1 MLRKNIVI
9 SRNCSQKENFEK
21 LSNRKKINTIPLF
34 NKFILVNLFL
44 LYCLA
49 PAAFGANVTIHWQAN
64 PEPDISH
71 YVLYYGT
78 KSRQYTDS
86 VGNIVGTNYTVTDL
100 QNGLTYYFAVTAVDL
115 AGQESA
121 LSDEVMF
128 KIDGG
133 SPISKC
139 NDEKNVV
146 INGAIEDGDTHPTGW
161 EINDWVSDGSG
172 AATNSSPGYWDDAEA
187 HSGQNS
193 LKITN
198 ETGSNVYWAG
208 QLVQFEKPYPRTLT
222 LGGWAKGN
230 NVGPNAWINGYLFKI
245 VFADGSYQWFHPDEL
260 QFPTGNFNWQLKQ
273 ITKTWTKDIIAVMP
287 FACLYETT
295 GTMWFDDIFIT
306 TGKEPL
312 VYNSSMDIS
321 TEAPLGW
328 EINDW
333 VSDGSGA
340 ATNSSPGYWDDAEAH
355 SGQNSLK
362 ITNETGSNVYWAG
375 QLVQFE
381 KPYPRTLTLGGW
393 AKGNNVGPNA
403 WINGYLF
410 KIVFADGSY
419 QWFHPDELQFPTGNF
434 NWQLKQ
440 ITKTWTK
447 DIIAVMPFAC
457 LYETTGTMWF
467 DDVEITV
474 GE

>member
-1 MLRKNIVI
+1 MLRKNITI
-9 SRNCSQKENFEK
+9 SINYNQKQNLAN
-21 LSNRKKINTIPLF
+21 LSIRKKIYASSLF
-34 NKFILVNLFL
+34 NKFIFANLFL
-44 LYCLA
+44 LYSLSS
-49 PAAFGANVTIHWQAN
+49 AAFGADITIHWQAN

-78 KSRQYTDS
+78 TSRQYTDS
-86 VGNIVGTNYTVTDL
+86 VTNIVSTNYTVTNL
-100 QNGLTYYFAVTAVDL
+100 QNGLTYYFAVSAVDL
-115 AGQESA
+115 AGQESI

-133 SPISKC
+133 SLISKSI
-139 NDEKNVV
+139 DEKNVV
-146 INGAIEDGDTHPTGW
+146 LNGSIEDGDTNPTGW
-161 EINDWVSDGSG
+161 GINDWVSDGAG
-172 AATNSSPGYWDDAEA
+172 IATNSSPGYWDDTEA

-198 ETGSNVYWAG
+198 RTGSNVYWAG
-208 QLVQFEKPYPRTLT
+208 QLVQFEKPFPRTLT
-222 LGGWAKGN
+222 LGGWAKGID
-230 NVGPNAWINGYLFKI
+230 VGPNAWINGYLFKI
-245 VFADGSYQWFHPDEL
+245 IFADGSYQWFCPSGL
-260 QFPTGNFNWQLKQ
+260 QFPSGNFNWQLKQ
-273 ITKTWTKDIIAVMP
+273 VTKTWTKDIIAVMP

-312 VYNSSMDIS
+312 VYNSSLDIS
-321 TEAPLGW
+321 NEAPLGW
-328 EINDW
+328 GINDW
-333 VSDGSGA
+333 VSDGAGI
-340 ATNSSPGYWDDAEAH
+340 ATNSSPGYWDDTESH
-355 SGQNSLK
+355 SGQYSLK

-381 KPYPRTLTLGGW
+381 TPYPRTLTLGGW
-393 AKGNNVGPNA
+393 AKGIDVGPNA

-410 KIVFADGSY
+410 KIIFADGSY
-419 QWFHPDELQFPTGNF
+419 QWFYPDELQFPSGNF

-440 ITKTWTK
+440 VTKTWTK

-467 DDVEITV
+467 DDVTLTS